1 MKVKSSV
8 ASRKRKKK
16 VLKAAKGYWGKR
28 SKNYRRAI
36 ETLRRAYAFA
46 YRHRRTK
53 KREFRSLW
61 ITRINA
67 ALEAEDFS
75 YNKFIYGLGQKKIV
89 LSRDMLAKI
98 AAEHPEVFAKIVE
111 TVKK

>member
-1 MKVKSSV
+1 MKVNSAV

-16 VLKAAKGYWGKR
+16 VLKSAKGYWGKR
-28 SKNYRRAI
+28 STNYRRAI

-67 ALEAEDFS
+67 ALEGMDLS
-75 YNKFIYGLGQKKIV
+75 YSKFINALTKKKII

-98 AAEHPEVFAKIVE
+98 AAEYPEVFAKIVE

>member
-1 MKVKSSV
+1 MKVKHSV
-8 ASRKRKKK
+8 ASRKRTKK

-28 SKNYRRAI
+28 SKNYRRAA

-46 YRHRRTK
+46 YKHRRTK

-67 ALEAEDFS
+67 AAAKNGIS
-75 YNKFIYGLGQKKIV
+75 YRELIHSLKEKEVL
-89 LSRDMLAKI
+89 LSRNILARI
-98 AAEHPEVFAKIVE
+98 AAEHPEVFDKIVE
-111 TVKK
+111 AVKK